1 MNTQMDGPST
11 TPLPPAAGP
20 LTEALFE
27 RLSQPP
33 HTLDPLPAAGDDALG
48 GDDHHLA
55 LYVCWELAFRGW
67 AGVDSEWEWE
77 PSLISLRLG
86 LERAFERA
94 VVEGVRA
101 VPGAVRG
108 DVPTRLRAAVEA
120 DESPSVARFL
130 AQQGTAD
137 QIRELLAHRSAYHLK
152 EVDPHVRTIPRLPYR
167 AKAALVEVLTDEY
180 GGGRP
185 EYLHAEL
192 FRKAMTAFGLDGTE
206 NAYVACLPGVTL
218 ATVNL
223 MTLFGAHARL
233 RGALVGHL
241 AATEMTSSEANRR
254 YARAVRR
261 AGFDSHDATHFFDEH
276 VEADAIHDVVC
287 VHDLA
292 GGLAEAEPELADS
305 ILFGA
310 RALMLV
316 EERLARHLLGAW
328 ETDES
333 SLRAPLETV
342 APVAA

>member
-1 MNTQMDGPST
+1 MKMQMDSPSF
-11 TPLPPAAGP
+11 TPLPPPAGP

-27 RLSQPP
+27 SLRQPP
-33 HTLDPLPAAGDDALG
+33 HELLDLPAAGDDALG
-48 GDDHHLA
+48 GADHHLA

-67 AGVDSEWEWE
+67 AGIDSDWEWE
-77 PSLISLRLG
+77 PSLIVLRTG
-86 LERAFERA
+86 LERAFEQA
-94 VVEGVRA
+94 VLDGIDSVPDA
-101 VPGAVRG
+101 VDG
-108 DVPTRLRAAVEA
+108 DVPTRLRTAVEA
-120 DESPSVARFL
+120 DDSPSVARFL
-130 AQQGTAD
+130 AQQGTVE

-152 EVDPHVRTIPRLPYR
+152 EVDPHVRTIPRLPYK

-192 FRKAMTAFGLDGTE
+192 FRKAMDAFGLDGTE

-223 MTLFGAHARL
+223 MTLFGAHSRW

-254 YARAVRR
+254 YARAARR
-261 AGFDSHDATHFFDEH
+261 VGFDSHEATHFFDEH

-287 VHDLA
+287 LHDLA

-305 ILFGA
+305 IVFGA

-328 ETDES
+328 EVDRS
-333 SLRAPLETV
+333 SLRRPLETV

>member
-1 MNTQMDGPST
+1 MTMQMDGPST
-11 TPLPPAAGP
+11 TPLPPPAGP
-20 LTEALFE
+20 LTAALFE
-27 RLSQPP
+27 RLGQPP
-33 HTLDPLPAAGDDALG
+33 HSLGELPGAGDDPLG

-55 LYVCWELAFRGW
+55 LYVCSELAFRGW
-67 AGVDSEWEWE
+67 ARVDSEWEWE
-77 PSLISLRLG
+77 PSLITLRLE
-86 LERAFERA
+86 LERAFEGALLDAIDTVPDAR
-94 VVEGVRA
+94 EGN
-101 VPGAVRG
+101 
-108 DVPTRLRAAVEA
+108 VPTRLRTAVEA

-192 FRKAMTAFGLDGTE
+192 FRKAMDAFGLDGTE
-206 NAYVACLPGVTL
+206 NAYVACVPGVTL

-223 MTLFGAHARL
+223 MTLFGAHSRW

-261 AGFDSHDATHFFDEH
+261 VGFDSREATHFFDEH

-292 GGLAEAEPELADS
+292 GGLADAEPELADS
-305 ILFGA
+305 IVFGA

-316 EERLARHLLGAW
+316 EARLALHLLGAW
-328 ETDES
+328 EAEAS

-342 APVAA
+342 APIAA